1 MAKKSGLSSN
11 STSRALSE
19 ISIFGSPSIL
29 QDEDSA
35 AYDELLAR
43 VSGDVKPNGV
53 IEEILVRDFVYF
65 TWEIDRLRRLKT
77 NLLASAMPD
86 ALEHTLAALIP
97 RRPLETEWMTDLASP
112 SLSFTPGPPSPQQKL
127 AKKWA
132 ARNPSAIN
140 RVSKL
145 LASANLMMDTVI
157 AKAFV
162 NKFDQI
168 ERIDR
173 FIMIAEERRN
183 KVLREIDRHRTTLA
197 HSLRQ
202 TIRDVEGE
210 FKVVEPENIIAKQ
223 TTIKMQHD
231 QRAQD

>member
-1 MAKKSGLSSN
+1 MGGTKS
-11 STSRALSE
+11 
-19 ISIFGSPSIL
+19 
-29 QDEDSA
+29 
-35 AYDELLAR
+35 
-43 VSGDVKPNGV
+43 
-53 IEEILVRDFVYF
+53 
-65 TWEIDRLRRLKT
+65 
-77 NLLASAMPD
+77 
-86 ALEHTLAALIP
+86 
-97 RRPLETEWMTDLASP
+97 
-112 SLSFTPGPPSPQQKL
+112 
-127 AKKWA
+127 
-132 ARNPSAIN
+132 SAIN

-145 LASANLMMDTVI
+145 LASANLTMDTVI

-197 HSLRQ
+197 QSLRQ